1 MGSGPEKIFEA
12 LGDPVRRYVLELLV
26 GEEQPASAIVA
37 AVQGHTRISQPG
49 VSQHL
54 KVLRDAGLVSV
65 RAEGTRRF
73 YALDAASLAAAQAWL
88 AHLTDPLHRFAQP
101 LDALAT
107 EVARGKRARRA
118 AESDAAEADRRAI
131 EPDPRAAE
139 PGRRTAEPGPVAD
152 EPGKDVR
159 PA

>member
-1 MGSGPEKIFEA
+1 MTGSAEKIFEA
-12 LGDPVRRYVLELLV
+12 LGDPVRRYILELV
-26 GEEQPASAIVA
+26 AGGEAAAGTVVA
-37 AVQGHTRISQPG
+37 AVQRYTRISQPG

-73 YALDAASLAAAQAWL
+73 YALDADGVAAAQSWL
-88 AHLTDPLHRFAQP
+88 AHLVDPLAQFAQP

-107 EVARGKRARRA
+107 EVARGRRARK
-118 AESDAAEADRRAI
+118 
-131 EPDPRAAE
+131 
-139 PGRRTAEPGPVAD
+139 TEPGPVAGESSD
-152 EPGKDVR
+152 RDVR

>member
-1 MGSGPEKIFEA
+1 MAGSAEKIFEA
-12 LGDPVRRYVLELLV
+12 LGDPVRRYILELV
-26 GEEQPASAIVA
+26 AGGEAAAGTVVA
-37 AVQGHTRISQPG
+37 AVQGYTRISQPG

-73 YALDAASLAAAQAWL
+73 YALDADGVAAAQAWL
-88 AHLTDPLHRFAQP
+88 AQLADPLAQFAQP

-107 EVARGKRARRA
+107 EVARGRRARK
-118 AESDAAEADRRAI
+118 
-131 EPDPRAAE
+131 AE
-139 PGRRTAEPGPVAD
+139 PGRGAGEPS
-152 EPGKDVR
+152 ERDVR